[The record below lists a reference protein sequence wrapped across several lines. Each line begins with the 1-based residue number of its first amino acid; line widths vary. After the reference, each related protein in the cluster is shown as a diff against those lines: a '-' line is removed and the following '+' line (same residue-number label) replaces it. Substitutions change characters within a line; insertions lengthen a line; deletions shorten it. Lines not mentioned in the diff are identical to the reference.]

1 MNLNSEFLAI
11 ISYPLVKLA
20 CGLIF
25 SFLVTFFG
33 IPSIVKIS
41 NIKGLYDMP
50 GSRTSH
56 DIPTPRL
63 GGAMIFAGV
72 ILSSALLVG
81 NESVIQFDS
90 VIGGLIVLFFIG
102 VKDDIISLVPLKKA
116 AGQLIASLILVIIG
130 NIRLTLCDTWFAS
143 ESVAYIGDIL
153 ISLLLIMTLI
163 NSINLIDGI
172 DGLASGIG
180 IIGSLSFGIWF
191 IVAGHISY
199 AVLCLSLTGSLL
211 AFFWYNVFSKKNKIF
226 LGDTGSMIIG
236 FLLAFFVIS
245 FLELNSDETQPNYL
259 TAAPVIALS
268 ILFVP
273 IYDTI
278 RICVVRISQRK
289 SIFNGDINHI
299 HHTVL
304 KISGSHIKAATWIL
318 SINILLIILI
328 VLLSKLG
335 NLLLLL
341 LLVFVSAC
349 ISFSLYF
356 YLKRHPILKTNN
368 HN

>member
-11 ISYPLVKLA
+11 ISYPGVKLA

-41 NIKGLYDMP
+41 TIKGLYDMP
-50 GSRTSH
+50 GARTSH

-72 ILSSALLVG
+72 ILSSVLLAV
-81 NESVIQFDS
+81 NESLIQIYS

-102 VKDDIISLVPLKKA
+102 IKDDIISLVPLKKA
-116 AGQLIASLILVIIG
+116 AGQLIAALILVIIG
-130 NIRLTLCDTWFAS
+130 DVRLKLCDTWFAS
-143 ESVAYIGDIL
+143 ESVAYIGDFL
-153 ISLLLIMTLI
+153 ISLFVIMTLI

-191 IVAGHISY
+191 IISGHISY
-199 AVLCLSLTGSLL
+199 AVLCLSLTGSLI

-245 FLELNSDETQPNYL
+245 FLDLNSTTQPGYL
-259 TAAPVIALS
+259 SAAPVIALS

-273 IYDTI
+273 IFDTI
-278 RICVVRISQRK
+278 RICVVRISLGK
-289 SIFNGDINHI
+289 SIFRGDNNHI

-304 KISGSHIKAATWIL
+304 RISGSHIKAAMWIV
-318 SINILLIILI
+318 SINILLITLI

-341 LLVFVSAC
+341 LLVFVSTC

-356 YLKRHPILKTNN
+356 YLKRHPKQETNN